1 MRDIEDVLLR
11 TIDSLRAVTG
21 CDAVVGKPFR
31 AEDGTVL
38 IPVSRVSYGFV
49 AGGGEYPPKSDGKEC
64 YPCAAA
70 SGGGMTVTPMGFLVC
85 GREKKFLPVAAVEKE
100 EKWKELLRAALKAV
114 KGGEDEE

>member
-11 TIDSLRAVTG
+11 TIDSLRAVTD

-70 SGGGMTVTPMGFLVC
+70 SGGGMTVTPMGFLVS
-85 GREKKFLPVAAVEKE
+85 VAAVEKE